1 MQAAAMSEGLAKRP
15 SGMLA
20 MNFALFSGVSGTPIK
35 ASRRA
40 VSPIT
45 GATQFTRI
53 FEGASSTAKDFD
65 AKFTAPLD
73 PLYQVRPGRGRIP
86 AVEPMLIIDP
96 PPCWLMTGTTAFV
109 MWKMDLTFIA

>member
-15 SGMLA
+15 SGILA
-20 MNFALFSGVSGTPIK
+20 MNFVLFSGVSGTPIK
-35 ASRRA
+35 ASRSA

-53 FEGASSTAKDFD
+53 LAGASSTAKDFD

-73 PLYQVRPGRGRIP
+73 PLYHVRPGRGRIP
-86 AVEPMLIIDP
+86 AVDPMLIIEP
-96 PPCWLMTGTTAFV
+96 PPCRLMMGTTACV
-109 MWKMDLTFIA
+109 MWKMDFTFIA